1 MVGQEKAR
9 KLVGKVDGAAAAPT
23 VTRPQNP
30 EDIQS
35 GSLAELQRTA
45 WVVSLVFYERI
56 VGRLPLLKDSSTER
70 TLHTVSVAQVKK
82 AFPRKIFWGHGRS
95 TSVDNLPPPL
105 LQPEVTSSSPL
116 LNPAPRP
123 ATVDSDVVIV
133 EAFWRYATSRIQTW
147 EKEGTLVGEDGK
159 VAESDAEKAEVL
171 NDFFASVFTAED
183 MTSMPTIG
191 TIPVATRLENVEITE
206 EKAESSIL
214 QMQRS
219 GWRRFKN
226 SGGAV
231 IRGNMPI
238 SLYKAERGQIAVEGL
253 PDGFMLTKPRE
264 MGMKRLRTILT
275 CKERIVV
282 KVKQTRQPQHTT
294 RLQLFDMTEI
304 EHFSDVSSDSDDFIE
319 EEFDPEQFL
328 LEEFA
333 EGIAPYRFEP
343 YLEGPANDPG
353 SDSESDAEE
362 RGEEGDAGGAD
373 AQIPMDIERLQNVE
387 WCSCGRCEAM
397 PTVEESVCCQ
407 EQMRVVEKRERVPGI
422 LCITEHHGFQTVCLD
437 EEVLETAHNGYQ
449 DHYGEHLGNE
459 WKRYTAYRQFVR
471 WCYVHLGR
479 NVRVPLPSCAVTAIR
494 RAFFSADY
502 TGFMEA
508 NQG

>member
-1 MVGQEKAR
+1 MA
-9 KLVGKVDGAAAAPT
+9 
-23 VTRPQNP
+23 
-30 EDIQS
+30 
-35 GSLAELQRTA
+35 
-45 WVVSLVFYERI
+45 
-56 VGRLPLLKDSSTER
+56 
-70 TLHTVSVAQVKK
+70 
-82 AFPRKIFWGHGRS
+82 
-95 TSVDNLPPPL
+95 
-105 LQPEVTSSSPL
+105 
-116 LNPAPRP
+116 
-123 ATVDSDVVIV
+123 
-133 EAFWRYATSRIQTW
+133 
-147 EKEGTLVGEDGK
+147 
-159 VAESDAEKAEVL
+159 
-171 NDFFASVFTAED
+171 
-183 MTSMPTIG
+183 
-191 TIPVATRLENVEITE
+191 
-206 EKAESSIL
+206 
-214 QMQRS
+214 
-219 GWRRFKN
+219 
-226 SGGAV
+226 
-231 IRGNMPI
+231 
-238 SLYKAERGQIAVEGL
+238 
-253 PDGFMLTKPRE
+253 
-264 MGMKRLRTILT
+264 
-275 CKERIVV
+275 
-282 KVKQTRQPQHTT
+282 
-294 RLQLFDMTEI
+294 EI